1 MKRIKFRFLN
11 SSDVFS
17 DFKWF
22 IEAIEWAYGGD
33 THFMVGDEIIKL
45 VELKFKEEVNP
56 PKMS

>member
-22 IEAIEWAYGGD
+22 IEAIEWAYGD

-56 PKMS
+56 KMS